1 MAIGIRLLARPPDPT
16 WRGAR
21 CWPEGATL
29 YLASQVTA
37 ETGTPPVSVCQAVAR
52 GLCALGPVA
61 FLGGSGGAR
70 ADRWTADGDSWVG
83 RTRDRSGWFHWSI
96 RMLPFMMSRNP
107 EVVVTLF
114 AQPGFDWGLRGQ
126 MVFVFT
132 NGVSACGY
140 PPAASLRQLAA
151 SFASDPPAVV
161 PDDCIALLRPGTD
174 GDFAEFHA
182 SRFDLVDAFRT
193 RLVVLEPSSPSLE

>member
-61 FLGGSGGAR
+61 FLGYALAHEG
-70 ADRWTADGDSWVG
+70 
-83 RTRDRSGWFHWSI
+83 HH
-96 RMLPFMMSRNP
+96 
-107 EVVVTLF
+107 
-114 AQPGFDWGLRGQ
+114 RGQ
-126 MVFVFT
+126 ILLHLKIAKLPLDRAT
-132 NGVSACGY
+132 GY
-140 PPAASLRQLAA
+140 SLWYWNK
-151 SFASDPPAVV
+151 
-161 PDDCIALLRPGTD
+161 I
-174 GDFAEFHA
+174 
-182 SRFDLVDAFRT
+182 
-193 RLVVLEPSSPSLE
+193 